1 LKRYFQYAQDVKKGN
16 VLACENLRRA
26 VARFE
31 RDLKDSRA
39 PKARRSQWIFDEEE
53 ADRIIDFMECLVQY
67 EEPFTGMT
75 IHLEPWECFFL
86 GQLYGWRH
94 RETRLRRFRKAML
107 FMGRKQGK
115 TTLASGLTIYE
126 LMTKPGIQA
135 YSLATKQEIANIAL
149 DNIKAFIEED
159 EELGETF
166 RIYSYHI
173 TNLENRSVFRP
184 LSSDKKLDGKNP
196 AYVIVDELSSHDN
209 AEAYHALTS
218 GMGTRSEPLTIIITT
233 AGYGIDNPM
242 IEEYGYGV
250 ELLADK
256 IKDDSYLVAIYEYDK
271 ADKWDDLSKLQKSCP
286 NLGVSVPLEYYEKEI
301 LQARSIPSLAGEYKV
316 KYCNF
321 WQARVSTWITDH
333 AWMAGVKAAG
343 KTKIDPEELAA
354 APCVIALDFSTI
366 WDWTAATRY
375 YYLAGKERYV
385 ARHRFYIPEAQ
396 VDTKI
401 HLENPSIRAW
411 IESGLVV
418 ATPGEAIDYSYVFSD
433 LDNDLEAS
441 DVLSVAYDPAKA
453 KEFEI
458 QYSNRTTIIPFLQ
471 NNKNMSPAAKAWE
484 KAVIDGLIYDDSP
497 VLRWMVS
504 NTMNK
509 VHPDSGSYFITKSQT
524 AKGRK
529 RIDGV
534 ITSLMAF
541 SVLRDQV
548 AAMANRPRVFDL
560 SKITY

>member
-1 LKRYFQYAQDVKKGN
+1 MKRYHEYVRDVKKGN

-31 RDLKDSRA
+31 RDMKES
-39 PKARRSQWIFDEEE
+39 KAKRSPWVFDEDE

-67 EEPFTGMT
+67 EEPFTGQP

-86 GQLYGWRH
+86 GQLYGWRS
-94 RETRLRRFRKAML
+94 RETGLRRFRKAML

-115 TTLASGLTIYE
+115 TTLASGLTLYE

-271 ADKWDDLSKLQKSCP
+271 NDKWDDLSKLQKSCP
-286 NLGVSVPLEYYEKEI
+286 NLGVSVPLGYYEKEI

-321 WQARVSTWITDH
+321 WEARVTTWITDH
-333 AWMAGVKAAG
+333 AWMKGVKAAA
-343 KTKIDPEELAA
+343 KAAVPEAELSG
-354 APCVIALDFSTI
+354 APCIIALDFSTI

-375 YYLAGKERYV
+375 YYLADRDRYV

-396 VDTKI
+396 VDTKV

-411 IESGLVV
+411 IEAGLLV
-418 ATPGEAIDYSYVFSD
+418 ATPGEAIDYAYVFRD
-433 LDNDLEAS
+433 LDADLLAS
-441 DVLSVAYDPAKA
+441 DVLGVTYDPAKA
-453 KEFEI
+453 KEFEM
-458 QYSNRTTIIPFLQ
+458 QYASRITILPFVQ
-471 NNKNMSPAAKAWE
+471 KTANMSPAAKAWE
-484 KAVIDGLIYDDSP
+484 KAVIDGHIYDESP
-497 VLRWMVS
+497 ILRWMVS

-509 VHPDSGSYFITKSQT
+509 VHPDSGSYFITKSAT

-534 ITSLMAF
+534 ITSLMAY
-541 SVLRDQV
+541 SVLRDQIQER
-548 AAMANRPRVFDL
+548 ANRPKIFDL
-560 SKITY
+560 SLINY

>member
-1 LKRYFQYAQDVKKGN
+1 LKRYHEYVRDVKKGN

-31 RDLKDSRA
+31 RDLKASKT
-39 PKARRSQWIFDEEE
+39 KASPWIFDEDE

-75 IHLEPWECFFL
+75 ITLEPWECFFL

-159 EELGETF
+159 EELGEIF

-250 ELLADK
+250 EILTDK
-256 IKDDSYLVAIYEYDK
+256 IQDDSYLVAIYEYDK
-271 ADKWDDLSKLQKSCP
+271 ADKWDDLTKLQKSCP
-286 NLGVSVPLEYYEKEI
+286 NLGVSVPLAYYEKEI

-321 WQARVSTWITDH
+321 WEARVSTWIADH
-333 AWMAGVKAAG
+333 TWMKGVKAAL
-343 KTKIDPEELAA
+343 KAKVEPSELSG
-354 APCVIALDFSTI
+354 APCIIALDFSTI
-366 WDWTAATRY
+366 WDWTAASRY
-375 YYLAGKERYV
+375 YYLADRERYV
-385 ARHRFYIPEAQ
+385 ALHRFYIPEAQ
-396 VDTKI
+396 VDTKV

-411 IESGLVV
+411 IEQGIVV
-418 ATPGEAIDYSYVFSD
+418 ATRGEAIDYAYVFRD
-433 LDNDLEAS
+433 LDADLEAY
-441 DVLSVAYDPAKA
+441 DVLGVTYDPAKA
-453 KEFEI
+453 KEFEM
-458 QYSNRTTIIPFLQ
+458 QYANRTTILPFAQKSSNL
-471 NNKNMSPAAKAWE
+471 SPAAKAWE
-484 KAVIDGLIYDDSP
+484 KAVVDGHIYDESP
-497 VLRWMVS
+497 VMRWMVS

-534 ITSLMAF
+534 ITSLMAYA
-541 SVLRDQV
+541 VLREQIQ
-548 AAMANRPRVFDL
+548 AQANRPKIFDL
-560 SKITY
+560 SLIHY